1 MKKRATLSFR
11 LMVTMVLIVFGTVV
25 IGWFLNSAFLEK
37 YYFYNKQ
44 KELLGSFREIDAA
57 ASEGILGS
65 SDFDIP
71 FERICTNGNISIII
85 MNQNGGILRSSAL
98 NEKNFLVELSQMI
111 FGVNPNYANIIKSTE
126 DYTLERLTDER
137 MQSDYLVLWGILSDG
152 SYIYMRTALES
163 IRESAAITNRF
174 FLWMGIASSLL
185 CVIVIIFVSKSISR
199 PIMELSEISK
209 KMSKLDIDVKYKAK
223 RNTAREIDQL
233 GNHMNEL
240 SEKLELTISELK
252 AANNELLNDI
262 ERKEQID
269 SMRKEFLSN
278 VSHELKTPLA
288 LIQGYAEGLT
298 ECVGDDDPE
307 NRRFYCDVIVDESA
321 KMNRMVQK
329 LLTLN
334 QLEFGNDV
342 VEMTRFNITELIAG
356 VVQATARLAEQ
367 ENIRILFEEQ
377 EAAYVWADEVK
388 VEEVITNFLS
398 NAMHYAQGEKV
409 IRIFY
414 TRKAGVLRISV
425 YNTGKQIPEEDID
438 RIWDKFYKVDK
449 ARTREYGGSGI
460 GLSIVK
466 AIMDSFHQPCGV
478 SNHTAG
484 VEFWI
489 ELENDNPCN

>member
-1 MKKRATLSFR
+1 MKKRATLSLR
-11 LMVTMVLIVFGTVV
+11 LMVTMVLIVIGTVA

-37 YYFYNKQ
+37 YYSYNKQ
-44 KELLGSFREIDAA
+44 KELLNSFREIDAA
-57 ASEGILGS
+57 AQDGILAS
-65 SDFDIP
+65 TDFDIP

-85 MNQNGGILRSSAL
+85 MSQNGGILRSSAL

-111 FGVNPNYANIIKSTE
+111 FGVDPNCADVIKSTE
-126 DYTLERLTDER
+126 DYTLERLADER

-174 FLWMGIASSLL
+174 FLLMGAASSLI

-199 PIMELSEISK
+199 PIMELSEISTR
-209 KMSKLDIDVKYKAK
+209 MSELDFDAKYKAK

-233 GNHMNEL
+233 GNHMNDL
-240 SEKLELTISELK
+240 SEKLESTISELK

-262 ERKEQID
+262 EKKEQID
-269 SMRKEFLSN
+269 EMRKEFLSN

-288 LIQGYAEGLT
+288 LIQGYAEGLN
-298 ECVGDDDPE
+298 ECVDEDDPE
-307 NRRFYCDVIVDESA
+307 SRQFYCDVIVDESA
-321 KMNRMVQK
+321 KMNQMVQK

-356 VVQATARLAEQ
+356 VVQAAARLAKQ
-367 ENIRILFEEQ
+367 DQITLLFEEK
-377 EAAYVWADEVK
+377 EAAYVWADELK

-398 NAMHYAQGEKV
+398 NAMHHAEGEKIV
-409 IRIFY
+409 RIFY
-414 TRKAGVLRISV
+414 TLKADALRISV
-425 YNTGKQIPEEDID
+425 YNTGKPIPEEDID
-438 RIWDKFYKVDK
+438 KIWDKFYKVDK

-478 SNHTAG
+478 VNHTDG
-484 VEFWI
+484 VEFWM
-489 ELENDNPCN
+489 ELENTNS

>member
-25 IGWFLNSAFLEK
+25 IGWFLNSAFLGK
-37 YYFYNKQ
+37 YYSYNKQ
-44 KELLGSFREIDAA
+44 KELLNSFREIDSAA
-57 ASEGILGS
+57 QNGILGS

-85 MNQNGGILRSSAL
+85 MSQNGGILRSSAL
-98 NEKNFLVELSQMI
+98 NESNFLMELSQMI
-111 FGVNPNYANIIKSTE
+111 FGVDPNYADVIESTE
-126 DYTLERLTDER
+126 DYTLERLADER

-174 FLWMGIASSLL
+174 FLLIGIASSLF
-185 CVIVIIFVSKSISR
+185 CVIIIIFVSKSISR
-199 PIMELSEISK
+199 PIMELSWIST
-209 KMSKLDIDVKYKAK
+209 KMSELDFDVKYKPK

-233 GNHMNEL
+233 GNHMNDL
-240 SEKLELTISELK
+240 SEKLESTISELK

-262 ERKEQID
+262 EKKEQID
-269 SMRKEFLSN
+269 AMRKEFLSN

-288 LIQGYAEGLT
+288 LIQGYAEGLN
-298 ECVGDDDPE
+298 ECIGEDDPE
-307 NRRFYCDVIVDESA
+307 SRKFYCDVIVDESA
-321 KMNRMVQK
+321 KMNHMVQK

-342 VEMTRFNITELIAG
+342 VEITRFNITELIAG
-356 VVQATARLAEQ
+356 VVQAATRLAEPDHAT
-367 ENIRILFEEQ
+367 ILFEEK
-377 EAAYVWADEVK
+377 EAAYVWADEFK

-398 NAMHYAQGEKV
+398 NAIHHAEGEKI

-414 TRKAGVLRISV
+414 TLKADAFRISV

-438 RIWDKFYKVDK
+438 KIWDKFYKVDK

-478 SNHTAG
+478 INHTDG

-489 ELENDNPCN
+489 ELEK

>member
-209 KMSKLDIDVKYKAK
+209 KMSKLDFDVKYKAK

-377 EAAYVWADEVK
+377 EAAYVWADEFK